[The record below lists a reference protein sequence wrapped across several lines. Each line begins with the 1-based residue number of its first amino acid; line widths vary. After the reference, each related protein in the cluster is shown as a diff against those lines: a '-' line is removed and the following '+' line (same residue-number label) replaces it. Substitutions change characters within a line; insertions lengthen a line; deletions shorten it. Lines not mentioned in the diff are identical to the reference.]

1 MALEPSSKAIFSK
14 YLGSRKY
21 TVRHVDVDGQ
31 VYFETRQDCEPIVEH
46 VKQMR
51 GQPVRSRDSI
61 AWDLLGEIPM
71 SVFGEWMRDGR
82 DQDPKFIRRWLDQNP
97 SFKVY
102 GGSLV

>member
-61 AWDLLGEIPM
+61 AWDHLGEVPM
-71 SVFGEWMRDGR
+71 SVIGQWMRDGCL
-82 DQDPKFIRRWLDQNP
+82 DDEKHIRRWLNANP
-97 SFKVY
+97 AFKIY
-102 GGSLV
+102 GGTV